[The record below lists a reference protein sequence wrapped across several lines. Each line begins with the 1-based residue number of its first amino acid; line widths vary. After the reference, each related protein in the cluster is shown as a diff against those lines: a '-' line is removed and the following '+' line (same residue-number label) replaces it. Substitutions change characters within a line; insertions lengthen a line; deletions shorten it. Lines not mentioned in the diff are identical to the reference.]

1 MNPREIGRVDR
12 LDLPVDIDLLELLNQ
27 DRRHG
32 VPIITPRSRRNARK
46 RTGHGRARKPRT
58 PIEFAGTVVLD
69 RSVTSRAVVEDMP
82 GARVPLISGV
92 GDGETAAALTC
103 VSGVAAAVVRL
114 EAAPDDSSPERGHS
128 MITTMTAH
136 APAVIP
142 SHKISAASL
151 VRAPP
156 AIEVGIIHSC
166 AVVPDRQR

>member
-1 MNPREIGRVDR
+1 MIPAGSV
-12 LDLPVDIDLLELLNQ
+12 
-27 DRRHG
+27 G
-32 VPIITPRSRRNARK
+32 
-46 RTGHGRARKPRT
+46 T

-69 RSVTSRAVVEDMP
+69 PSVTSRAVVEDMP

-103 VSGVAAAVVRL
+103 VSGVTAAVVRL
-114 EAAPDDSSPERGHS
+114 EAAPDESSPERDHN

-151 VRAPP
+151 VRRPP
-156 AIEVGIIHSC
+156 TIEAAQVGIIHSC